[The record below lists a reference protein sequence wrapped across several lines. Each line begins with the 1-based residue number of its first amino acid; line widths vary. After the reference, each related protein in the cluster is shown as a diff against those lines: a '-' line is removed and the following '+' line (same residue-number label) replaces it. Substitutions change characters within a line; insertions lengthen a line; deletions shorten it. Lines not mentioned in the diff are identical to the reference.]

1 MNRAKNILRGDEQ
14 AALALRALYRDHGYT
29 QYKMNKF
36 EEYDLYVQNKD
47 FLISDHVITFTDTSG
62 KLLALKPDVTL
73 SIVKNSDCPSGT
85 HKVYYQENVY
95 RVSGRTH
102 AFREIMQLGLE
113 CIGDVDAYCH
123 FEVLTLAAKSLKAIA
138 DDAVLDISHL
148 GIVSAVL
155 DALGVNAAV
164 RGELLRCIGEKNL
177 HELGA
182 IATAAGVAGEKTE
195 ALSALVSCYGRPS
208 TVLPT
213 LLPLLEGIVE
223 PTVLGNFRSLLL
235 ALEKSPVGDILRLD
249 FSVVGNIGYYN
260 GLVFKGFVSGV
271 PEGLLS
277 GGEYNGLMRKMG
289 KSESAI
295 NERFAL
301 YQTGGIIHYYNS
313 LKIDEAKRLIREGNY
328 NFIEISDMLCFESSQ
343 YFARIF
349 KKETGKTPTEFR
361 KIHRIKNG
369 MLEAAKSSPPSM
381 K

>member
-1 MNRAKNILRGDEQ
+1 MNTAKNILRGDEQ
-14 AALALRALYRDHGYT
+14 AALALRALYRNHGYT

-73 SIVKNSDCPSGT
+73 SIVKNSDKASGT

-113 CIGDVDAYCH
+113 CIGDVDAYCQ
-123 FEVLTLAAKSLKAIA
+123 FEVLTLAAKSLTAIA

-155 DALGVNAAV
+155 DALDVNATV

-182 IATAAGVAGEKTE
+182 IAAAAGVTREKTE
-195 ALSALVSCYGRPS
+195 ALAALVSCYGRPS
-208 TVLPT
+208 AVLPT
-213 LLPLLEGIVE
+213 LLPLLEGTVE
-223 PTVLGNFRSLLL
+223 PAVLGDFKALLL
-235 ALEKSPVGDILRLD
+235 ALEKSPVGDIVRLD

-260 GLVFKGFVSGV
+260 GIVFKGFVSGV

-295 NERFAL
+295 GFAVYLDALERLTQAENDVDVDTVVLYDENTDPAQLGAL
-301 YQTGGIIHYYNS
+301 IDRLAASGKSAAAHRTVPSS
-313 LKIDEAKRLIREGNY
+313 LRYRELLTFDGK
-328 NFIEISDMLCFESSQ
+328 EGTLC
-343 YFARIF
+343 
-349 KKETGKTPTEFR
+349 ET
-361 KIHRIKNG
+361 HD
-369 MLEAAKSSPPSM
+369 
-381 K
+381 

>member
-1 MNRAKNILRGDEQ
+1 MNTAKNILRGDEQ
-14 AALALRALYRDHGYT
+14 AALALRALYRNHGYT

-47 FLISDHVITFTDTSG
+47 FLISDHIIAFTDTSG

-73 SIVKNSDCPSGT
+73 SIVKNSDCPFGT

-155 DALGVNAAV
+155 DALDVNATV

-177 HELGA
+177 HELSA
-182 IATAAGVAGEKTE
+182 IAAAAGVTGEKTE
-195 ALSALVSCYGRPS
+195 ALAALVSCYGRPS
-208 TVLPT
+208 EVLPT
-213 LLPLLEGIVE
+213 LLPLLEGTVE
-223 PTVLGNFRSLLL
+223 PAVLGGFKTLLL
-235 ALEKSPVGDILRLD
+235 ALEKSPVGDIVRLD

-260 GLVFKGFVSGV
+260 GIVFKGFVSGV

-295 NERFAL
+295 GFAVYLDALERLTQAENDVDVDTVVLYDENTDLAELGAL
-301 YQTGGIIHYYNS
+301 IDRLAASGKSAAAHRTVPSS
-313 LKIDEAKRLIREGNY
+313 LRYRELLTFDGK
-328 NFIEISDMLCFESSQ
+328 EGALC
-343 YFARIF
+343 
-349 KKETGKTPTEFR
+349 ET
-361 KIHRIKNG
+361 HD
-369 MLEAAKSSPPSM
+369 
-381 K
+381 

>member
-1 MNRAKNILRGDEQ
+1 
-14 AALALRALYRDHGYT
+14 
-29 QYKMNKF
+29 MNKF

-47 FLISDHVITFTDTSG
+47 FLISDHIITFTDTSG

-73 SIVKNSDCPSGT
+73 SIVKNSDKSSGT

-113 CIGDVDAYCH
+113 CIGEVDAYCH

-138 DDAVLDISHL
+138 DNAVLDISHL

-155 DALGVNAAV
+155 DSLDVNATV

-177 HELGA
+177 HELCA
-182 IATAAGVAGEKTE
+182 IATAAGVVKEKTE

-208 TVLPT
+208 AVLPT
-213 LLPLLEGIVE
+213 LLPLLEGTVE
-223 PTVLGNFRSLLL
+223 PTVLEGFKALLL
-235 ALEKSPVGDILRLD
+235 ALEKSPVGDIVRLD

-289 KSESAI
+289 KSENAIGFAVYLDALERLAQNDEVDVDTVVLYDENTDPARLGALIDKLAASGRSAAAHRAVP
-295 NERFAL
+295 EGLRYRELLTFDGKE
-301 YQTGGIIHYYNS
+301 GG
-313 LKIDEAKRLIREGNY
+313 
-328 NFIEISDMLCFESSQ
+328 LC
-343 YFARIF
+343 
-349 KKETGKTPTEFR
+349 ET
-361 KIHRIKNG
+361 ND
-369 MLEAAKSSPPSM
+369 
-381 K
+381 